1 MTPRSRSR
9 LVAGLVLAL
18 LLTACAAVGSSG
30 LPTGS
35 TGLPGAPGSPT
46 ATGPSSG
53 PSAAPSTAPSPPRTP
68 LPTSRSTLPPGV
80 LGVVESDGY
89 VAFHSPNG
97 IAIDAAGDILVHD
110 SANARIVRLDPTGRP
125 VSAFGQRGTGPG
137 DFAFLGFGGV
147 AVDGDEILVVDNGTR
162 SIKAFAADG
171 TYRSAFGSEGPGD
184 GQLMRPVYVAV
195 GPGPDRLRYVTD
207 DRKPFVQVFDP
218 SGTFRFSFGG
228 AGTGD
233 GQFRHETGIAVAADG
248 SVAVADYLDSRIQLF
263 DASGHFVRAFGGRGD
278 GPGQLAG
285 PDGIAVDSAGRWY
298 VSDVSNHRIDVFAG
312 DGTSL
317 GSIPLGFTQMAEA
330 PAGIAVA
337 QDGTIWV
344 ADSHVSIVLHLPRP
358 AFVPA

>member
-1 MTPRSRSR
+1 MTPRTRTHMSAS
-9 LVAGLVLAL
+9 LLLAL
-18 LLTACAAVGSSG
+18 TLTGCAAVGSSG
-30 LPTGS
+30 SPAGS
-35 TGLPGAPGSPT
+35 GSAPGALESPSDT
-46 ATGPSSG
+46 VPSS
-53 PSAAPSTAPSPPRTP
+53 ARSTAPSPSRTP
-68 LPTSRSTLPPGV
+68 LPTSQSTLPPG
-80 LGVVESDGY
+80 LLAVVESDGY
-89 VAFHSPNG
+89 VPFHSPNG

-125 VSAFGQRGTGPG
+125 ISVFGQRGTGSG

-147 AVDGDEILVVDNGTR
+147 AVDGDEILVVDNGTH
-162 SIKAFAADG
+162 SIKTFAPDG

-207 DRKPFVQVFDP
+207 DRKPFVEVFDP
-218 SGTFRFSFGG
+218 SGTFRFAFGG

-248 SVAVADYLDSRIQLF
+248 GVAVADYLDSRIQVF
-263 DASGHFVRAFGGRGD
+263 DASGHYLRTFGGRGD

-285 PDGIAVDSAGRWY
+285 PDGIAVDAAGRWH
-298 VSDVSNHRIDVFAG
+298 VSDVSNHRIDVFAA

-317 GSIPLGFTQMAEA
+317 GSVPLGFTQMAEA
-330 PAGIAVA
+330 PAGIAIA
-337 QDGTIWV
+337 GDGTIWV

-358 AFVPA
+358 AFLPA

>member
-1 MTPRSRSR
+1 MPMTPRTRPPLSAI
-9 LVAGLVLAL
+9 LLLAL
-18 LLTACAAVGSSG
+18 TLTGCAGGGSSG
-30 LPTGS
+30 SPAGAS
-35 TGLPGAPGSPT
+35 APPGALGSPIT
-46 ATGPSSG
+46 TLPSSG
-53 PSAAPSTAPSPPRTP
+53 PSAAPSPSRTP

-80 LGVVESDGY
+80 LAVAESDGY
-89 VAFHSPNG
+89 VAFQSPNG
-97 IAIDAAGDILVHD
+97 IAIDAAGDVLVHD

-125 VSAFGQRGTGPG
+125 ISTFGQRGAGPG

-147 AVDGDEILVVDNGTR
+147 AVDGDEILVVDNGTH
-162 SIKAFAADG
+162 SIKTFAADG

-248 SVAVADYLDSRIQLF
+248 NVAVADYLDSRIQLF

-330 PAGIAVA
+330 PAGITIAG
-337 QDGTIWV
+337 DGTIWV
-344 ADSHVSIVLHLPRP
+344 ADAHVSIVLHLPRP
-358 AFVPA
+358 AFLPA